1 MHELVIEGRFF
12 YFGKLIKGGIAVDEK
27 KISAISTGSLKG
39 ERTVRLRRKEIL
51 LPGLIDTHVHL
62 RDFEERKKETVESG
76 TMAAVHGG
84 LTAVFD
90 MPNTRPP
97 VDDGKTFRKRLR
109 SFTGRAYSNYA
120 LGFLVAGNCSEAMKA
135 GADFYK
141 IFMAPSTGGLY
152 SENFEEDYSC
162 SPGAV
167 SVHAEDADILK
178 ADPTRPPEAEVKAVR
193 RALNAAR
200 RLKKPINI
208 CHIST
213 GEALRELVNSRLPRL
228 SFEVTPHHLLLTKKD
243 YRRNPMLK
251 VYPPLRPE
259 ADRRV
264 LWKNLPRIPIIASD
278 HAPHTIED
286 KAAGA
291 AGIPGLET
299 EVALLLDAVNRG
311 LMELGD
317 IVEKMHSNPVRF
329 FGIAGVGLRPGA
341 WADFTVVDIGR
352 EWVVK
357 PEDFYSKARW
367 SPWEGRRL
375 RGKVSRTVIRGE
387 VVMEDDEIVSKA
399 VGVRLDVEGGGHKG
413 DL

>member
-12 YFGKLIKGGIAVDEK
+12 YSKKIIHGSIAVDGK
-27 KISAISTGSLKG
+27 KISAISAGSLKG
-39 ERTVRLRRKEIL
+39 ERIVRLKRKEIL

-97 VDDGKTFRKRLR
+97 VADGKTFRKRLR
-109 SFTGRAYSNYA
+109 SFAGKAYSNYA
-120 LGFLVAGNCSEAMKA
+120 LGFLVADNCSEAMEA

-152 SENFEEDYSC
+152 SENFEADYSC

-167 SVHAEDADILK
+167 SVHAEDAGIVK
-178 ADPTRPPEAEVKAVR
+178 TDPTRPPEAEVKAVK

-208 CHIST
+208 CHVST
-213 GEALRELVNSRLPRL
+213 GGALREILSSRLPWL
-228 SFEVTPHHLLLTKKD
+228 SFEVTPHHLLLTEVD

-259 ADRRV
+259 MERRA
-264 LWKNLPRIPIIASD
+264 LWENLSRIPIIASD

-329 FGIAGVGLRPGA
+329 FGISEMGLRPGA

-357 PEDFYSKARW
+357 PGEFYSKARW

-375 RGKVSRTVIRGE
+375 RGKASRTIIRGE
-387 VVMEDDEIVSKA
+387 VVMEEDEIVSKA